1 MNLMDLMIKIGV
13 QDQAS
18 GAISAIA
25 TGVRSFAKVGVAAV
39 GAVATGMVAFG
50 KSSVETGQEFDK
62 SMSQV
67 AATLGK
73 TTDEVGDLRN
83 FAMKMGATTAFSA
96 VQAADALNY
105 MALAGYDSAKSM
117 EMLPTVLDLAAA
129 GNMDLA
135 RASDMVTDAE
145 SALGLQSG
153 EAAIMVDQMAKTA
166 SKSNT
171 SVEQLGDAILTI
183 GGTAKFMAGGTDR
196 LNTVLGIL
204 ADNGIKGSEAG
215 THLRN
220 MLLKLSA
227 PTDKGAKMIKEL
239 GLEIFDS
246 SGNMRDMQ
254 DIILDLNDS
263 MSDMTAEQKV
273 NVISELFNARDIAAV
288 NALLGTS
295 AERWDELGEA
305 IAGADGAAKAMAET
319 QLDNLAGDVTLFKSA
334 LEGAKITLSNRLTP
348 TLRNFVK
355 VGTKEIGKL
364 DKAFQTGGITGLA
377 DQIGKSLGKGITMF
391 GNKIPDFLKV
401 ARTLASSLLST
412 VADGIIS
419 GAPLMLKGAAALIN
433 KLADGMVE
441 RAPQIGAKIGNLLAS
456 LIANAPQLLAAGA
469 KFIGSLALGIFR
481 SLPEIVK
488 GIWNGLKGAF
498 SDPVS
503 YDVQLAIASVQEFK
517 DSISEMKKELDV
529 TDEMDSIDSKFKLV
543 DKWIETYDE
552 LHGKTNLTK
561 EEQLRLNQAIEGL
574 NGLLPETQQIV
585 QSETGEWSANT
596 QEIRNNIEALKER
609 EKANAYLDASK
620 KVLQELVDMEIKA
633 KAEANL
639 AKVYAANAEGMR
651 RSASEIGKALVAMD
665 DAYYA
670 IAGKGETIMAQD
682 LPAPA
687 RALAEQWGMTGA
699 LSIDDINRISA
710 SLMDLQEE
718 TEKSATEAQQLS
730 EQHLEMA
737 KTAETAVNDLQ
748 TTYDEYIKQAQA
760 KLSQI
765 EGEAS
770 AAGSAAGAGLAS
782 GLRSQIGV
790 VQGAASALASAA
802 SSAMRTKLMI
812 KSPSKVTKLIGKF
825 TGEGLALGLQDSETM
840 REVEESAKA
849 LADAATPDVES
860 VYELEKHGV
869 ISSKTDNNGNPL
881 NRPIKLYLDGDK
893 LVGGTSERMDGSLG
907 QMQVYQLRWEGV

>member
-1 MNLMDLMIKIGV
+1 MNLFDLFVKISAK
-13 QDQAS
+13 DEAS
-18 GAISAIA
+18 GVIQNIA
-25 TGVRSFAKVGVAAV
+25 TGIRSFAKVGVAAV
-39 GAVATGMVAFG
+39 SAVGVGMVAFG
-50 KSSVETGQEFDK
+50 KSSVDTGMQFDK

-73 TTDEVGDLRN
+73 TTDEIGDLRN
-83 FAMKMGATTAFSA
+83 FAMEMGATTAFSA

-145 SALGLQSG
+145 SALGLQAG
-153 EAAIMVDQMAKTA
+153 EAATMVDQMAKTA

-183 GGTAKFMAGGTDR
+183 GGTAQFMAGGTDR

-227 PTDKGAKMIKEL
+227 PTEEGTKMIKDM
-239 GLEIFDS
+239 GLEIFDA

-254 DIILDLNDS
+254 DIMLDLNEA
-263 MSDMTAEQKV
+263 MADMTDEEKV
-273 NVISELFNARDIAAV
+273 GVISELFNARDIAAV
-288 NALLGTS
+288 NALLGTTE
-295 AERWDELGEA
+295 ERWNELGEA
-305 IAGADGAAKAMAET
+305 ISGADGAAKAMAET

-364 DKAFQTGGITGLA
+364 DKAFQTGGIAGLA

-401 ARTLASSLLST
+401 AGTLASSLLST

-419 GAPLMLKGAAALIN
+419 GAPLMLKGATALIN
-433 KLADGMVE
+433 KLGDGMIAN
-441 RAPQIGAKIGNLLAS
+441 APKIGKKVGNLLAS
-456 LIANAPQLLAAGA
+456 LISDAPQLIAAAG
-469 KFIGSLALGIFR
+469 KFIYNFGIGILTG
-481 SLPEIVK
+481 LPDIVK
-488 GIWNGLKGAF
+488 GIWSGLKGAF

-543 DKWIETYDE
+543 DKWIEVYDE

-639 AKVYAANAEGMR
+639 ATQYAANAEGMR
-651 RSASEIGKALVAMD
+651 RSAREIGNALD
-665 DAYYA
+665 DMADYYDA
-670 IAGKGETIMAQD
+670 VKDRGEVIMAQD

-687 RALAEQWGMTGA
+687 RALAEQWGYTGKLSEDQIANVNIA
-699 LSIDDINRISA
+699 LQK
-710 SLMDLQEE
+710 LQKE
-718 TEKSATEAQQLS
+718 TEKSAEEAQGLAD
-730 EQHLEMA
+730 QHAEMA
-737 KTAETAVNDLQ
+737 KTAEIAVNDLQ
-748 TTYDEYIKQAQA
+748 STYDEYIKQAQA

-770 AAGSAAGAGLAS
+770 AAGSAAGAGLAA

-790 VQGAASALASAA
+790 VQGAASSLASAA

-869 ISSKTDNNGNPL
+869 ISPKTDNNGNPL